1 MKKVLSIDLGAS
13 SGRAILTTLKDGK
26 LEMKEIRRFSNDPVK
41 VNNTLYWDI
50 LRIIFEIKEV
60 LKQLKNDYDSL
71 SIDSWGVDFVLLR
84 KDGSLIE
91 NPIHYRDDNN
101 INLSLKMAKEIN
113 LSALYE
119 EVGSQFL
126 DILTA
131 FRIRELKRERKEVFK
146 EVDKILMVPDYLNF
160 ILTGKKASEVSIA
173 STMGLLDAREKDR
186 WSVNALKL
194 LNLSNSLFPKI
205 IKSGD
210 KVGYLKGEVIKELNI
225 ESKPVICSC
234 SHDTQNA
241 ITALSSNSNYPLF
254 ISSGTWILCGV
265 ILDKPIINKES
276 FKSQLTNEVGYNNC
290 TTLLKNMVGLFLIQQ
305 LKLDFKRKK
314 KSYSY
319 QEIEKMYYKSNL
331 ENIILDPSENQFNQ
345 SGDFINKINKAIFKK
360 YKISLE
366 KDEDYIKV
374 IYDSLATSIAKEIKN
389 IQRVVGKDY
398 DEISLVGG
406 AVFDSTLSQLISN
419 KTNLKVIA
427 GSSEAASLGNAII
440 QLISL
445 KAIKDIKEAREI
457 ISRSIEV
464 KVYSPKGDFGG

>member
-13 SGRAILTTLKDGK
+13 SGRAILTTLKNGK

-41 VNNTLYWDI
+41 VNNILYWDI

-101 INLSLKMAKEIN
+101 INLSLKMAKEID

-146 EVDKILMVPDYLNF
+146 EVDKILMIPDYLNF

-210 KVGYLKGEVIKELNI
+210 KIGSLKEEVIKELNI

-374 IYDSLATSIAKEIKN
+374 IYDSLATSIAKEINN